1 MKIGKILTGIIILL
15 FSASTTVAMTAQEIM
30 QKVDDRD
37 TGQTQISTAT
47 MTLID
52 KKDRKRVR
60 KLKLFSK
67 EFSDV
72 NKSISFFVSPVDV
85 KDTSF
90 LSYDWSDKSK
100 EDDSWLYLPAM
111 QRVNRTA
118 AGDKSN
124 SWMGSD
130 FTFSDVEGANINE
143 YTYKILSQ
151 SDPVDGHDCW
161 KIEALPKSK
170 DIVKKTGYLKT
181 ISWVRKDAFLVVRG
195 INYVKKGKRVKY
207 YSTKNIKKIDEIW
220 TIGTIQM
227 VTTKNKKVQHS
238 SRFSLEDVS
247 YNNEV
252 DNQMFEVETMQRGL

>member
-1 MKIGKILTGIIILL
+1 MKMIRLVIGVVILSI
-15 FSASTTVAMTAQEIM
+15 STPVAFAMTANEIM
-30 QKVDDRD
+30 QKVDARD
-37 TGQTQISTAT
+37 TGKTQISTAT
-47 MTLID
+47 MTLVD
-52 KKDRKRVR
+52 KEDRKRVR

-72 NKSISFFVSPVDV
+72 DKSISFFVSPTDV

-90 LSYDWSDKSK
+90 LSYDWNDEGK

-130 FTFSDVEGANINE
+130 FTFSDVEGAEVNE
-143 YTYKILSQ
+143 YTYKILSE

-170 DIVKKTGYLKT
+170 AIVKKTGYLKT
-181 ISWVRKDAFLVVRG
+181 INWVRKDAFLVVRG

-207 YSTKNIKKIDEIW
+207 YSTKDIKKIDGIW

-238 SRFSLEDVS
+238 SIFSLENVS
-247 YNNEV
+247 YNDDV
-252 DNQMFEVETMQRGL
+252 ADSMFEVETMQRGL

>member
-1 MKIGKILTGIIILL
+1 MKMIRLVIGVVILSI
-15 FSASTTVAMTAQEIM
+15 STPVAFAMTANEIM
-30 QKVDDRD
+30 QKVDARD
-37 TGQTQISTAT
+37 TGKTQISTAT
-47 MTLID
+47 MTLVD

-72 NKSISFFVSPVDV
+72 DKSISFFVSPTDV

-90 LSYDWSDKSK
+90 LSYDWNDEEK

-118 AGDKSN
+118 AGGKSN

-130 FTFSDVEGANINE
+130 FTFSDVEGAEVNE
-143 YTYKILSQ
+143 YTYKILSE

-170 DIVKKTGYLKT
+170 AIVKKTGYLKT
-181 ISWVRKDAFLVVRG
+181 INWVRKDAFLVVRG

-207 YSTKNIKKIDEIW
+207 YSTKDIKKIDGIW

-238 SRFSLEDVS
+238 SIFSLENVS
-247 YNNEV
+247 YNNDV
-252 DNQMFEVETMQRGL
+252 ADSMFEVETMQRGL

>member
-1 MKIGKILTGIIILL
+1 MKIITMCTGFVI
-15 FSASTTVAMTAQEIM
+15 FSVSVSAVFAMTGTEIM

-37 TGQTQISTAT
+37 TGKTQISTAT

-67 EFSDV
+67 EFPDV
-72 NKSISFFVSPVDV
+72 DKSITFFVSPADV

-90 LSYDWSDKSK
+90 LSYDWDDESK

-130 FTFSDVEGANINE
+130 FTFSDVEGPEINE
-143 YTYKILSQ
+143 YTYTILSE

-161 KIEALPKSK
+161 KIEAVPKAK
-170 DIVKKTGYLKT
+170 DVVKKTGYLKT
-181 ISWVRKDAFLVVRG
+181 INWIRKDAFLVVRG
-195 INYVKKGKRVKY
+195 INYVKKGKKVKY
-207 YSTKNIKKIDEIW
+207 YSTKDIKKIDGIW

-238 SRFSLEDVS
+238 SIFSLENVS
-247 YNNEV
+247 YNDAV
-252 DNQMFEVETMQRGL
+252 ADSIFEVETMQRGL

>member
-1 MKIGKILTGIIILL
+1 MEIQRVLVGLVAL
-15 FSASTTVAMTAQEIM
+15 FISASITFGMTASEIM
-30 QKVDDRD
+30 QKVDDRE
-37 TGQTQISTAT
+37 TGKTQISTAT

-52 KKDRKRVR
+52 KKDRKRIR

-67 EFSDV
+67 DFADV
-72 NKSISFFVSPVDV
+72 DKTISFFVSPTDV

-90 LSYDWSDKSK
+90 LSYDWNDESK

-130 FTFSDVEGANINE
+130 FTFSDVEGSEVNE
-143 YTYKILSQ
+143 YTYKILSEN
-151 SDPVDGHDCW
+151 DPVDGHDCW
-161 KIEALPKSK
+161 KIEALPIS
-170 DIVKKTGYLKT
+170 DEIVKKTGYLK
-181 ISWVRKDAFLVVRG
+181 SVNWVRKDAFLVVRG
-195 INYVKKGKRVKY
+195 INYVKKGKKIKY
-207 YSTKNIKKIDEIW
+207 YSTKNIKEIDGIW

-238 SRFSLEDVS
+238 SVLSLEDVS
-247 YNNEV
+247 YNIPV
-252 DNQMFEVETMQRGL
+252 DDQMFEVETMQRGL

>member
-1 MKIGKILTGIIILL
+1 MKISRIWIGFVTLVLSG
-15 FSASTTVAMTAQEIM
+15 STTFAMTATEIM
-30 QKVDDRD
+30 QRVDERD
-37 TGQTQISTAT
+37 TGKTQISTAT

-67 EFSDV
+67 EFPDV
-72 NKSISFFVSPVDV
+72 DKTISFFISPTDV

-90 LSYDWSDKSK
+90 LSYDWNDESK

-130 FTFSDVEGANINE
+130 FTFSDVEGAKVTE
-143 YTYKILSQ
+143 YTYKILSE

-161 KIEALPKSK
+161 KIEAVPISK
-170 DIVKKTGYLKT
+170 DIIKKTGYLRT
-181 ISWVRKDAFLVVRG
+181 INWVRKDAFLVVRG
-195 INYVKKGKRVKY
+195 INYVKKGKKVKY
-207 YSTKNIKKIDEIW
+207 YSTKDIKKVDGIW

-238 SRFSLEDVS
+238 SVFSLDSVS
-247 YNNEV
+247 YNDQV
-252 DNQMFEVETMQRGL
+252 DSSMFEVETMQRGL

>member
-1 MKIGKILTGIIILL
+1 MKMIRLVIGVVILSI
-15 FSASTTVAMTAQEIM
+15 STPVAFAMTANEIM
-30 QKVDDRD
+30 QKVDARD
-37 TGQTQISTAT
+37 TGKTQISTAT
-47 MTLID
+47 MTLVD

-72 NKSISFFVSPVDV
+72 DKSISFFVSPTDV

-90 LSYDWSDKSK
+90 LSYDWNDEEK

-130 FTFSDVEGANINE
+130 FTFSDVEGAEVNE
-143 YTYKILSQ
+143 YTYKILSE

-170 DIVKKTGYLKT
+170 AIVKKTGYLKT
-181 ISWVRKDAFLVVRG
+181 INWVRKDAFLVVRG

-207 YSTKNIKKIDEIW
+207 YSTKDIKKIDGIW

-238 SRFSLEDVS
+238 SIFSLENVS
-247 YNNEV
+247 YNNDV
-252 DNQMFEVETMQRGL
+252 ADSMFEVETMQRGL